1 MFQCDARF
9 LRVIFWLTCACSEKA
24 EVNKKGTSKGAFMS
38 EYLSANPQE
47 PDFKALLCTLS
58 ASASLPQ
65 PQQMIEDDC
74 ADGCCSDAIKGEA
87 ADFEFEV
94 SGAQHE
100 SDADG
105 DQVARI

>member
-9 LRVIFWLTCACSEKA
+9 LRVIFWPTCACSEKA
-24 EVNKKGTSKGAFMS
+24 EVNKKAPLRVPSCPSTCRPIRKSLISKLTSAPSG
-38 EYLSANPQE
+38 
-47 PDFKALLCTLS
+47 
-58 ASASLPQ
+58 SASLPQ
-65 PQQMIEDDC
+65 PQQMIENDC
-74 ADGCCSDAIKGEA
+74 PDGCCSDAIKGEA